1 MIKRPSGG
9 LTNLCRLAV
18 VACMAV
24 ALAAG
29 CHKTNPGP
37 PTIPP
42 SELGIVPTDPQ
53 VVSNLDLLTRK
64 LRRTIQTHRLT
75 GKFDEFVATAGIEAP
90 PPPAGQKYAINKF
103 WRVILV
109 DANAK

>member
-1 MIKRPSGG
+1 M
-9 LTNLCRLAV
+9 AV
-18 VACMAV
+18 V
-24 ALAAG
+24 LAAG
-29 CHKTNPGP
+29 CHKTDPGP

-42 SELGIVPTDPQ
+42 SELGIVPADPL

-64 LRRTIQTHRLT
+64 LRRTLQTRRLT
-75 GKFDEFVATAGIEAP
+75 RKFDEFVAAADIEVP